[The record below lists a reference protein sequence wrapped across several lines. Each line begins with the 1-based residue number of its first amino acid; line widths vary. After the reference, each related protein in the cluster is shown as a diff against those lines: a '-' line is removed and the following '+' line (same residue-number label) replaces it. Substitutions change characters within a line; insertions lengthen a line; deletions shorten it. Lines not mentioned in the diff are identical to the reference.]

1 MECKSEMLAVF
12 RTEGCIRR
20 LALTVTDV
28 NITPSIGNLNGVIY
42 VQILSTVQKKLIEN
56 EQWKVTKFPWP
67 AEKTIDTN

>member
-1 MECKSEMLAVF
+1 MF

-56 EQWKVTKFPWP
+56 EQ
-67 AEKTIDTN
+67 